1 MVEYIGMRN
10 LLNAVKRS
18 VGLRDGKL
26 LFGFEGMMFFNTL
39 ETCRIGIEGLI
50 CFVPHYA
57 CGVLRH

>member
-39 ETCRIGIEGLI
+39 ETCRIGI
-50 CFVPHYA
+50 
-57 CGVLRH
+57 